1 MGGRMEVVIMRFRN
15 TRVFFVFILI
25 LFFGFQINL
34 KAEFKK
40 DTLVFKP
47 YRDTVKLVK
56 AQIYKI
62 DSSKSLLFYKPVR
75 FQFIRNVPSDFVQFS
90 KVATRK
96 KNLPTLGLI
105 AGSTIALLVFDQQIL
120 DATQQFG
127 RYLNIDP
134 ERKSN
139 TVIEFKA
146 GGFKVPVLD
155 IPQNFNSTLYFI
167 GEGWPSVMI
176 AGGLYG
182 YGSITKNYR
191 ALQTSSQLAEMFVTL
206 AVTTQ
211 LLKRISGRE
220 SPFQATQDGGKWRPF
235 TNPSVYQKKVS
246 KYDAFPSGHLATVI
260 ATITILSGNYP
271 EYRYIKPVGYS
282 IMGLVAFSMVNNG
295 VHWVSDY
302 PLAIAIGYTYGR
314 IAVSRGHIILP
325 RSKSNFACK
334 STIFPVMMQNG
345 YGLSYRYTF

>member
-1 MGGRMEVVIMRFRN
+1 MEVAIRYFKNFRIF
-15 TRVFFVFILI
+15 TILVLI
-25 LFFGFQINL
+25 LLLGVQIKSN
-34 KAEFKK
+34 ADERK
-40 DTLVFKP
+40 DTLVYKP

-56 AQIYKI
+56 AQIYDI
-62 DSSKSLLFYKPVR
+62 DSSKFSLFYKPVR
-75 FQFIRNVPSDFVQFS
+75 FQFIRNVPSDLYQFGRT
-90 KVATRK
+90 ATRK
-96 KNLPTLGLI
+96 KNLPAIGLI
-105 AGSTIALLVFDQQIL
+105 AGSTVALIVFDQQIL

-134 ERKSN
+134 ERKSK
-139 TVIEFKA
+139 TVLRIKL
-146 GGFKVPVLD
+146 GGFNVPVLD

-176 AGGLYG
+176 AGGLYS
-182 YGSITKNYR
+182 YGSIKKDYR

-220 SPFQATQDGGKWRPF
+220 SPFQNKERNGGRWRPF
-235 TNPSVYQKKVS
+235 TNPAVYQKNVS
-246 KYDAFPSGHLATVI
+246 KYDAFPSGHLATVM

-271 EYRYIKPVGYS
+271 EYRYIQPVGYT

-314 IAVSRGHIILP
+314 IAVSRGHVLLP
-325 RSKSNFACK
+325 KTKSSLTSKS
-334 STIFPVMMQNG
+334 SILPVMMQNG

>member
-1 MGGRMEVVIMRFRN
+1 MGGRMEVAVKYFMN
-15 TRVFFVFILI
+15 SKVFALLVLI
-25 LFFGFQINL
+25 FLLGLQIKS
-34 KAEFKK
+34 KADERK
-40 DTLVFKP
+40 DTLVYKP

-56 AQIYKI
+56 AQVYDI
-62 DSSKSLLFYKPVR
+62 DSSKALLFYKPVR
-75 FQFIRNVPSDFVQFS
+75 FQFIRNVPSDLYQFGRT
-90 KVATRK
+90 ATRK
-96 KNLPTLGLI
+96 KNLPTIGLI
-105 AGSTIALLVFDQQIL
+105 AGSTAVLMVFDQQIL

-134 ERKSN
+134 ERKSK
-139 TVIEFKA
+139 TVLRIKL
-146 GGFKVPVLD
+146 GGFEVPVLD

-176 AGGLYG
+176 AGGLYS
-182 YGSITKNYR
+182 YGSISKDYR

-206 AVTTQ
+206 AITTQ
-211 LLKRISGRE
+211 LLKRITGRE
-220 SPFQATQDGGKWRPF
+220 SPFQSTQDGGTWRPF

-246 KYDAFPSGHLATVI
+246 KYDAFPSGHLATVM

-271 EYRYIKPVGYS
+271 ENRYIKPVGYS

-314 IAVSRGHIILP
+314 IAVSRGHVILP
-325 RSKSNFACK
+325 KTNFA
-334 STIFPVMMQNG
+334 SHSSIMPVMMQNG

>member
-1 MGGRMEVVIMRFRN
+1 MEVEKRYFN
-15 TRVFFVFILI
+15 NSGVFFVYILI
-25 LFFGFQINL
+25 LLFGIQTNL
-34 KAEFKK
+34 KAEFKE
-40 DTLVFKP
+40 DTIVYKP

-56 AQIYKI
+56 AQVYDI

-75 FQFIRNVPSDFVQFS
+75 FQFIRNVPSDLYQFG
-90 KVATRK
+90 KTATRK
-96 KNLPTLGLI
+96 KNLPTIGLI
-105 AGSTIALLVFDQQIL
+105 AGSTAALVVFDQQIL

-134 ERKSN
+134 ERKSK
-139 TVIEFKA
+139 TVLRVKL
-146 GGFKVPVLD
+146 GGFNVPVLD

-176 AGGLYG
+176 AGGLYS
-182 YGSITKNYR
+182 YGSIKKDYR
-191 ALQTSSQLAEMFVTL
+191 ALQTSAQLAEMFVTL
-206 AVTTQ
+206 AITTQ

-220 SPFQATQDGGKWRPF
+220 SPFQATKDGGRWRPF
-235 TNPSVYQKKVS
+235 TNPAVYQKKVS
-246 KYDAFPSGHLATVI
+246 KYDAFPSGHLATVM

-271 EYRYIKPVGYS
+271 EYRYIQPVGYT

-314 IAVSRGHIILP
+314 IAVSRGHVLLP
-325 RSKSNFACK
+325 KTKSSLVSKS
-334 STIFPVMMQNG
+334 SILPVMMHNG